1 MLIGEVIIDVVVGVV
16 GVVGGDVVGDVDV
29 TFALCVPGALRL
41 VLDVVVVCGIV
52 IIGASVGMALCI
64 LFLVSTKVFK
74 HIFITISF

>member
-1 MLIGEVIIDVVVGVV
+1 MLIGEVIIDVVD
-16 GVVGGDVVGDVDV
+16 VVGGDVGVDGVSV
-29 TFALCVPGALRL
+29 TFALCVTVPGALRM
-41 VLDVVVVCGIV
+41 VLGVDVVCGIV